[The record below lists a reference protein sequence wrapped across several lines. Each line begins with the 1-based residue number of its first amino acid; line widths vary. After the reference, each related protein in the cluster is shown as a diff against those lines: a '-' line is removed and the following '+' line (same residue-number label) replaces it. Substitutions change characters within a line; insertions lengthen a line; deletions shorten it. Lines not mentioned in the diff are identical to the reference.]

1 MDVASITRASFGE
14 EFFATA
20 SLGDRR
26 RTRRLVQLADQL
38 VQHPEGTLP
47 DKLPDPAALK
57 AAYRLMDADDVT
69 HAAVL
74 EPARQRVLELLV
86 AASGPVLLVHD
97 GTELDYTGLTSL
109 TQLGRIG
116 NGSHRGYLCH
126 NVLAVEAGSRA
137 VLGLVH
143 QELAKRPV
151 RPRRESRQQRR
162 DKPDRESRLWKRAT
176 QAIPTV
182 AASQVEL
189 ADRGGDV
196 LEFLDAMAAAG
207 KSYLVRSRHNRR
219 VELSDGTK
227 TKLHDFARALP
238 AGGTR
243 SFEVP
248 ACEGRPARMAVLSV
262 SFAAVQLRV
271 PVQPRGEIRGVPL
284 QVWVVRVWEAA
295 PPAGA
300 AALEWVLL
308 TNVAVADAAA
318 AWERVDWY
326 AVRWVIEEYH
336 KGLKTG
342 CGVEEL
348 QFTTEE
354 RLRPMIALLSVVAVF
369 LLRLRSMA
377 RGADAAKTPARA
389 LFSAEAVEA
398 LSLWRHGEAWR
409 SWSVAEFCLALARL
423 GGHQNR
429 RGDGLPGWQVLW
441 RGWMKLQLMAEA
453 ITLRD
458 EQKCG

>member
-1 MDVASITRASFGE
+1 MDAASVVRPSFGN
-14 EFFATA
+14 EFFAGA
-20 SLGDRR
+20 ALGDRR
-26 RTRRLVQLADQL
+26 RTKRLILLADQL

-74 EPARQRVLELLV
+74 EPAYQRVRELM
-86 AASGPVLLVHD
+86 AESANPVLLIHD
-97 GTELDYTGLTSL
+97 GTELDYTGLTAL
-109 TQLGRIG
+109 EGLGRIG
-116 NGSHRGYLCH
+116 NGSHRGYICH
-126 NVLAVEAGSRA
+126 NVLAIEAGTRA

-151 RPRRESRQQRR
+151 RPRRESRKQRR
-162 DKPDRESRLWKRAT
+162 DKPDRLSRLWKRAT
-176 QAIPTV
+176 QAIPVV
-182 AASQVEL
+182 ARQQVEL

-207 KSYLVRSRHNRR
+207 KQYLVRSKSNRR
-219 VELSDGTK
+219 VELADGTHA
-227 TKLHDFARALP
+227 KLHDVIRARA
-238 AGGTR
+238 ADGTR
-243 SFEVP
+243 SFDVP
-248 ACEGRPARMAVLSV
+248 ACEGRAARTATLSV

-271 PVQPRGEIRGVPL
+271 PKQPRGEIRGVPL
-284 QVWVVRVWEAA
+284 SAWVVRVWEAD
-295 PPAGA
+295 PPAGV

-308 TNVAVADAAA
+308 TNVAVTDAAA

-342 CGVEEL
+342 CGIEEL

-354 RLRPMIALLSVVAVF
+354 RLQPMIGLLSVVAVF
-369 LLRLRSMA
+369 LLRLRSTA
-377 RGADAAKTPARA
+377 RRADAAKAPAAA
-389 LFSAEAVEA
+389 LFPAVVVEA
-398 LSLWRHGEAWR
+398 LSRWRHGEAR
-409 SWSVAEFCLALARL
+409 PDWSISEFCLALARL

-429 RGDGLPGWQVLW
+429 KGDAPPGWLVLW

-453 ITLRD
+453 MTLRD
-458 EQKCG
+458 EEKCG